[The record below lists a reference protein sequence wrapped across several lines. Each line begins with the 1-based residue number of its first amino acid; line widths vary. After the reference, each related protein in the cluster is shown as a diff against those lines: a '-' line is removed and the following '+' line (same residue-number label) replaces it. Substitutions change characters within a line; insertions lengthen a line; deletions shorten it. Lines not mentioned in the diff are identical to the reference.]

1 MIVSVKNTL
10 RRRMLEI
17 LKQDE
22 IQNLEQDIED
32 KRQSLVKANTL
43 LTLIV
48 NGIIRAMSK
57 TARYRKNFSPL

>member
-1 MIVSVKNTL
+1 MSVKNTL